1 MHRINLFI
9 LPIPGLLMP
18 RPIFERGFKA
28 QEDTNGRFIS
38 YEINSGGI
46 EEIYVYSRKR
56 NCSVNIHV

>member
-1 MHRINLFI
+1 
-9 LPIPGLLMP
+9 MP